1 MNFRMNVRKQKGVA
15 LVIGLVML
23 LVLTIMGI
31 SSMSN
36 TTTELKI
43 ACNFQT
49 HNDAFQGAM
58 SCVEDALS
66 QTSLGAT
73 YPFDVTCEVPGSNSK
88 VVATIDEL
96 GCEQVTGS
104 SLQVAAYRNIYAI
117 DTQSAAQGCGGEAR
131 SHIVQAVGLRTPQDC
146 TNK

>member
-1 MNFRMNVRKQKGVA
+1 MKFQKQKGVA

-36 TTTELKI
+36 TTQELKI

-58 SCVEDALS
+58 SCVNRAINQVVPTDPMPQVFECELADS
-66 QTSLGAT
+66 NVVVTS
-73 YPFDVTCEVPGSNSK
+73 
-88 VVATIDEL
+88 TIDKL
-96 GCEQVTGS
+96 GCQVVQGS
-104 SLQVAAYRNIYAI
+104 SLQFAAYEDVYDI
-117 DTQSAAQGCGGEAR
+117 DTSAVASGCGGEAF
-131 SHIVQAVGLRTPQDC
+131 SHIVQAIGVRRAKECAD
-146 TNK
+146 